1 MTRQSETINGED
13 LHVEKAN
20 GFYKING
27 LGVVPFVTYEALG
40 CRLDR
45 INKRLTLALIGA
57 VALFAAAA
65 AVCLQRKEGER

>member
-1 MTRQSETINGED
+1 MNKQTETINGED
-13 LHVEKAN
+13 LHVEKEN

-65 AVCLQRKEGER
+65 ALCLPWKEVKR

>member
-1 MTRQSETINGED
+1 MNKQTETINGED

-57 VALFAAAA
+57 VALFAAVA